1 MEKPKFITITSGKG
15 GVGKS
20 TSSVNLGSALA
31 DLGYKVLIIDF
42 DVGLSKVDKLL
53 GLESRVIYN
62 YVDVM
67 KNNVKLQQAIINDKN
82 QKDNL
87 YILPTSRTDDKSV
100 LTDQNVEYLMNLVS
114 ESKHNFDYVICDSP
128 AGIESGAEH
137 AMHHA
142 DMAIVVVNP
151 EVQSITDADRMIG
164 LIDSKTK
171 KAISGNEKVEK
182 CILVTKFNKKLI
194 SKKEM
199 LSPEQIEDF
208 LSIEIKGI
216 IPSDEEKIIHSSNKG
231 RPLVNLNPKD
241 KVSKAYKNFALRII
255 GDKNVISLEEEQE
268 DKGLFK
274 KIFS

>member
-1 MEKPKFITITSGKG
+1 MKQPKFITITSGKG

-20 TSSVNLGSALA
+20 TTSVNLGSALA
-31 DLGYKVLIIDF
+31 ELGYKVLIIDF

-53 GLESRVIYN
+53 GLEGRVVYN
-62 YVDVM
+62 YVDFM
-67 KNNVKLQQAIINDKN
+67 RGNVRLQQVIINDKN

-87 YILPTSRTDDKSV
+87 YILPTSKSDDKSV
-100 LTDQNVEYLMNLVS
+100 LTDENVEGLMNAIS
-114 ESKHNFDYVICDSP
+114 ESNYGFDFVICDSP

-171 KAISGNEKVEK
+171 KAIRGDEKVDK
-182 CILVTKFNKKLI
+182 CILVTKYNKKLI

-199 LSPEQIEDF
+199 LSPEQIEDV

-216 IPSDEEKIIHSSNKG
+216 IPSDEEKIVHSSNKG

-241 KVSKAYKNFALRII
+241 KVSKAYRNFALRILN
-255 GDKNVISLEEEQE
+255 DKNVISLEEELE
-268 DKGLFK
+268 DKSLFK